1 MEKITTSEVERIRA
15 RFAHARED
23 AASRFRESFASAPPD
38 TPPNERWRAHLEI
51 QAASMLDAVSG
62 VRLKPGYRIAY
73 FIDEERRMIAPVAHS
88 GGDLPA
94 DAELDR
100 LRPEEFLYPY
110 FEIESTGEALL
121 EYWFLTSEL
130 LSSSDWKMTKL
141 IATPEEHDGLLAGMD
156 QPQIV
161 NALFAG
167 FLPEFEFQSDGTAFL
182 DLTVYTRAKE
192 ERIERRRLFLDA
204 NNELHFHSRQL
215 IAEGRGGVSVEG

>member
-1 MEKITTSEVERIRA
+1 MDKITLTEVERVRA
-15 RFAHARED
+15 RFAHARDD
-23 AASRFRESFASAPPD
+23 AAARFRESFANAPPD
-38 TPPNERWRAHLEI
+38 VPPNERWRAHLEI

-62 VRLKPGYRIAY
+62 VRLKPGYRIVY
-73 FIDEERRMIAPVAHS
+73 FIDEERRMIAPVASS
-88 GGDLPA
+88 GKDSTPA
-94 DAELDR
+94 DTEIDR
-100 LRPEEFLYPY
+100 LRPVDFLFPF
-110 FEIESTGEALL
+110 FEIDRTGEALL

-141 IATPEEHDGLLAGMD
+141 IATPEEHDALLAGMN

-167 FLPEFEFQSDGTAFL
+167 FLPEFEFQPDGTAFL

-204 NNELHFHSRQL
+204 GNELHFHSRQL
-215 IAEGRGGVSVEG
+215 IAEGRGGVN